1 MSFQQG
7 LSGLN
12 AAARNL
18 DVIGNNVAN
27 ANTIGFKQARA
38 EFADLYANTLA
49 SAERSTIGLGVTT
62 TNVSQQFSQGNISST
77 SSPLDIAISGGGL
90 FRVSNN
96 GSIAYTRNGQFQ
108 IDKSGYVVTGNG
120 ARLSGFP
127 VDATGKPTTGAPA
140 DLKISAS
147 DIAPKPTSEI
157 SFVMNLDSRKTVPT
171 GTFSPTDA
179 STYTSATSL
188 NVYDSQGNAHT
199 VSTYLVKTATA
210 NTWDVYATLDGANVG
225 AGKIG
230 SLVFKADGSLNV
242 TASAVPFNV
251 ALTTTNGASF
261 PTSIPVNFAGTTQ
274 FGSAF
279 GVNAANQ
286 DGYAAGKLIGLTVDN
301 GGVISG
307 RYSNGQ
313 AQVQGQIA
321 LVSFANMQGLSP
333 TGGNQWVESS
343 TSGAPLVGTPGST
356 NLGMLQSG
364 AVEESNVDLTAEL
377 VNMITA
383 QRNYQANAQTIKTQD
398 QVLQTLVNLR

>member
-27 ANTIGFKQARA
+27 ANTVGFKQGRA

-49 SAERSTIGLGVTT
+49 SAGRATVGLGVTT
-62 TNVSQQFSQGNISST
+62 TAVTQQFSQGNIT
-77 SSPLDIAISGGGL
+77 TTNSPLDMAINGGGM

-108 IDKSGYVVTGNG
+108 IDKNGFVVTGTG
-120 ARLSGFP
+120 AHVSGFP
-127 VDATGKPTTGAPA
+127 VDATGRLTTGAPA
-140 DLKISAS
+140 DLQISAS
-147 DIAPKPTSEI
+147 DIAPKPTSQM
-157 SFVMNLDSRKTVPT
+157 SMVMNLDSRKTAPT
-171 GTFSPTDA
+171 GAFNATDA
-179 STYTSATSL
+179 STYTSATSV
-188 NVYDSQGNAHT
+188 NVYDSQGNSHAL
-199 VSTYLVKTATA
+199 STYLVKTATA
-210 NTWDVYATLDGANVG
+210 NQWDVYATLDGTQVG
-225 AGKIG
+225 AGTIG
-230 SLVFKADGSLNV
+230 QLKFNTDGSLDT

-251 ALTTTNGASF
+251 ALTATNGATF
-261 PTSIPVNFAGTTQ
+261 PAALPIDFTGTTQ

-279 GVNAANQ
+279 GVNAATQ
-286 DGYAAGKLIGLTVDN
+286 DGYAAGKLTGLAVDES
-301 GGVISG
+301 GVITG

-313 AQVQGQIA
+313 SQIQGQIA
-321 LVSFANMQGLSP
+321 LVTFANMQGLSP
-333 TGGNQWVESS
+333 MGGNQWVE
-343 TSGAPLVGTPGST
+343 TSASGSPLVGAPGSS

-364 AVEESNVDLTAEL
+364 AIEESNVDLTAEL

>member
-49 SAERSTIGLGVTT
+49 SAGRATVGLGVTT
-62 TNVSQQFSQGNISST
+62 TNVAQQFSQGNIST
-77 SSPLDIAISGGGL
+77 TNSPLDMAINGGGM

-120 ARLSGFP
+120 GRLSGFP
-127 VDATGKPTTGAPA
+127 VDATGKLTTGAPA
-140 DLKISAS
+140 DLRISAS
-147 DIAPKPTSEI
+147 DIAPKTTSEI
-157 SFVMNLDSRKTVPT
+157 SLVMNLDSRKTVPT

-179 STYTSATSL
+179 ATYTSATSL
-188 NVYDSQGNAHT
+188 NVYDSQGNAHAM
-199 VSTYLVKTATA
+199 STYLVKSATA
-210 NTWDVYATLDGANVG
+210 NTWDVYATLDGTQIG
-225 AGKIG
+225 AGTVG
-230 SLVFKADGSLNV
+230 TLVFNPDGSLDA

-251 ALTTTNGASF
+251 ALTTTNGATF
-261 PTSIPVNFAGTTQ
+261 PAGMPIDFTGTTQ

-286 DGYAAGKLIGLTVDN
+286 DGYAAGKLTGLAVDES
-301 GGVISG
+301 GVITG

-313 AQVQGQIA
+313 SQVQGQIA
-321 LVSFANMQGLSP
+321 LVSFANLQGLSP
-333 TGGNQWVESS
+333 MGGNQWVESS
-343 TSGAPLVGTPGST
+343 ASGTPLIGTPGST

>member
-49 SAERSTIGLGVTT
+49 TAERTMIGLGVTT
-62 TNVSQQFSQGNISST
+62 TNVAQQFSQGNIST
-77 SSPLDIAISGGGL
+77 TNNPLDIAVNGGGL

-127 VDATGKPTTGAPA
+127 VDATGKLTTGAPA
-140 DLKISAS
+140 DLRISAS
-147 DIAPKPTSEI
+147 DIAPKLTSEI
-157 SFVMNLDSRKTVPT
+157 SLVMNLDSRKSAPT
-171 GTFSPTDA
+171 GSFSPTDA
-179 STYTSATSL
+179 ATYTCATSL
-188 NVYDSQGNAHT
+188 NVYDSQGNAHAL
-199 VSTYLVKTATA
+199 STYLVKTATA
-210 NTWDVYATLDGANVG
+210 NTWDVYATLDGTKVG
-225 AGKIG
+225 AGTVG
-230 SLVFKADGSLNV
+230 RLVFKADGSLDA
-242 TASAVPFNV
+242 TASSLPFNV
-251 ALTTTNGASF
+251 ALTANNGATF
-261 PTSIPVNFAGTTQ
+261 PASIPVDFAGTTQ

-279 GVNAANQ
+279 GVSAANQ
-286 DGYAAGKLIGLTVDN
+286 DGYAAGKLIGLAVDN
-301 GGVISG
+301 GGVITG

-313 AQVQGQIA
+313 SQVQGQIA
-321 LVSFANMQGLSP
+321 LVSFANLQGLSP

-343 TSGAPLVGTPGST
+343 TSGVPLVGTPGST

>member
-147 DIAPKPTSEI
+147 DIAP
-157 SFVMNLDSRKTVPT
+157 
-171 GTFSPTDA
+171 
-179 STYTSATSL
+179 
-188 NVYDSQGNAHT
+188 
-199 VSTYLVKTATA
+199 
-210 NTWDVYATLDGANVG
+210 
-225 AGKIG
+225 
-230 SLVFKADGSLNV
+230 
-242 TASAVPFNV
+242 
-251 ALTTTNGASF
+251 
-261 PTSIPVNFAGTTQ
+261 
-274 FGSAF
+274 
-279 GVNAANQ
+279 
-286 DGYAAGKLIGLTVDN
+286 
-301 GGVISG
+301 
-307 RYSNGQ
+307 
-313 AQVQGQIA
+313 
-321 LVSFANMQGLSP
+321 
-333 TGGNQWVESS
+333 
-343 TSGAPLVGTPGST
+343 
-356 NLGMLQSG
+356 
-364 AVEESNVDLTAEL
+364 
-377 VNMITA
+377 
-383 QRNYQANAQTIKTQD
+383 
-398 QVLQTLVNLR
+398 

>member
-49 SAERSTIGLGVTT
+49 SAGRATVGLGVTT
-62 TNVSQQFSQGNISST
+62 SSVAQQFSQGNIST
-77 SSPLDIAISGGGL
+77 TNSPLDMAINGGGM

-96 GSIAYTRNGQFQ
+96 GAIAYTRNGQFQ

-120 ARLSGFP
+120 GRLSGFP
-127 VDATGKPTTGAPA
+127 VDATGRLTTGAPA
-140 DLKISAS
+140 DLRILAS
-147 DIAPKPTSEI
+147 DIAPKPTSTI
-157 SFVMNLDSRKTVPT
+157 SMVMNLDSRKPT
-171 GTFSPTDA
+171 PVGAFSATDGG
-179 STYTSATSL
+179 TYTSATSL
-188 NVYDSQGNAHT
+188 NVYDSQGNAHAM
-199 VSTYLVKTATA
+199 STYLVKSATV
-210 NTWDVYATLDGANVG
+210 NEWNVYATLDGTQIG
-225 AGKIG
+225 AGAVG
-230 SLVFKADGSLNV
+230 TLVFNPDGSLDA

-251 ALTTTNGASF
+251 PLTTTNGATF
-261 PTSIPVNFAGTTQ
+261 PAAMPVDFRGTTQ

-286 DGYAAGKLIGLTVDN
+286 DGYAAGKLTGLAADES
-301 GGVISG
+301 GVITG

-313 AQVQGQIA
+313 SQVQGQIA
-321 LVSFANMQGLSP
+321 LVSFANLQGLSP
-333 TGGNQWVESS
+333 MGGNQWVESS
-343 TSGAPLVGTPGST
+343 ASGTPLIGTPGAT
-356 NLGMLQSG
+356 NLGTLQSG